1 MAKDKGKQ
9 KKAQSTNQSENDT
22 ILSSED
28 LDKVSGGGSLRKVD
42 KVKTTDI
49 GDNTKSKI

>member
-1 MAKDKGKQ
+1 MAKDKGMEKNVQ
-9 KKAQSTNQSENDT
+9 DTQHSENDRV
-22 ILSSED
+22 LSSED
-28 LDKVSGGGSLRKVD
+28 LDKVSGGASLRKVG